1 MSIAAT
7 ISDPRTDVAPATRA
21 AASKAPVRPPART
34 NFQLLARLTGVLFL
48 ITYATSIPPVLSLY
62 VPALKDPAYILGAG
76 VDPGLSWGALLEL
89 LLIVANIGTAVVLL
103 PVLKRVSEVL
113 AHSFVAARVM
123 ESVFIAVG
131 IVSLLALGTLRLE
144 AAGADQ
150 GALLVVG
157 QALVAI
163 HDWTF
168 LLGPGTV
175 VGVGNGLI
183 LGYLMFKSRLVPRAL
198 AVLGLIG
205 GPALLAGSAGMILGV
220 IEPGS
225 VWQGIATVPEF
236 FWELFLGLWL
246 TVKGFNPSA
255 VAALARGA
263 PEGDAINRVATA

>member
-1 MSIAAT
+1 MNIAAT
-7 ISDPRTDVAPATRA
+7 ISAPEGNMASA
-21 AASKAPVRPPART
+21 APTKAVVGPQGRT

-48 ITYATSIPPVLSLY
+48 ITYATSIPPVLFFY
-62 VPALKDPAYILGAG
+62 VPVLKDPAYILGTG
-76 VDPGLSWGALLEL
+76 VDLGLSWGALLEL
-89 LLIVANIGTAVVLL
+89 LLIVANIGSALVLL

-113 AHSFVAARVM
+113 AHGFVAARIM

-131 IVSLLALGTLRLE
+131 ILSLLAIGTLRLD
-144 AAGADQ
+144 AAGADH
-150 GALLVVG
+150 GMLLLVG

-183 LGYLMFKSRLVPRAL
+183 LGYLMFKSRLIPRPL

-205 GPALLAGSAGMILGV
+205 GPALLAGSFGMITGFV
-220 IEPGS
+220 EPGS
-225 VWQGIATVPEF
+225 IWQGIATVPEF

-246 TVKGFNPSA
+246 TIKGFSPAAVGALEHSET
-255 VAALARGA
+255 VAA
-263 PEGDAINRVATA
+263 N

>member
-1 MSIAAT
+1 MTIAAT
-7 ISDPRTDVAPATRA
+7 IPNSGANMASASATKTAVRRPTD
-21 AASKAPVRPPART
+21 
-34 NFQLLARLTGVLFL
+34 FQLLARLTGVLFL
-48 ITYATSIPPVLSLY
+48 ITYATSIPPVLSFY
-62 VPALKDPAYILGAG
+62 VPVLKDPAYILGTG
-76 VDPGLSWGALLEL
+76 VDLGLSWGAILEL
-89 LLIVANIGTAVVLL
+89 LLIVANIGSALVLL

-113 AHSFVAARVM
+113 AHGFVAARIM

-131 IVSLLALGTLRLE
+131 IISLLAIGTLRLD
-144 AAGADQ
+144 AAGADESM
-150 GALLVVG
+150 LVVVG

-183 LGYLMFKSRLVPRAL
+183 LGYLMFRSRLIPRPL

-205 GPALLAGSAGMILGV
+205 GPALLAGSLGMILGV

-246 TVKGFNPSA
+246 TIKGFSPAA
-255 VAALARGA
+255 VAKLEASGSAA
-263 PEGDAINRVATA
+263 AN